1 MSEAQTRQ
9 NVSLRQEAAED
20 KKRSDQASG
29 CEIRAAGEFTVL

>member
-1 MSEAQTRQ
+1 MSEAQTRR

-29 CEIRAAGEFTVL
+29 CEIRDAGEFTVL